1 VNHGGDSDST
11 AALTGNLL
19 GAALGAQ
26 AIDDDLLNGLEGRDV
41 IEQVAADLGAV
52 LDGETPRPY
61 HPERYPPW

>member
-1 VNHGGDSDST
+1 VLP
-11 AALTGNLL
+11 AVVLRAY
-19 GAALGAQ
+19 Q
-26 AIDDDLLNGLEGRDV
+26 RRDV